1 MNYYMIRNKYL
12 TFLGVGLL
20 FMASACN
27 DGYEKEPVEQFTLDY
42 LFSKVDSAGIQSR
55 YFLNNIYLEHLYSGY
70 NRINGDFLDAAS
82 DDAISINNNE
92 PEAYKLL
99 VGRYSAVSR
108 LTDMEWG
115 EYYQGIRKANIL
127 INNIDV
133 VPFNLTYINALG
145 EKKTLNYTMKAEA
158 RFLRAHFYFELVK
171 RYGGVPLVGDNVYVL
186 GDDVQLPRNT
196 FAQCIDYIVRELDE
210 IKDDLRTLPMS
221 DATEFAHTPTKEACL
236 AMKARVLLYAA
247 SPLFNENPVEVG
259 NELIGYASYDSERWN
274 LAAQAAKD
282 LIDQYGPN
290 GKGTLNLA
298 QNYRN
303 IFVNFYGGNNPEL
316 IFFRPVGKNKNIET
330 ANGPLGFSG
339 NSLGNGNTNP
349 TQNLVES
356 FLMKDGK
363 KPGESTKYV
372 YNSVDAPFKDRDPR
386 LDFTVLHNGSKW
398 LNTTLDTQ
406 VGGTHNPSG
415 AQYSRTC
422 YYMAKFMKDYQT
434 SSNYDDDTHLWVM
447 YRYGE
452 VLLNYAEALNEV
464 ALAGGTIDK
473 NEVIN
478 SLAQLRKRAGIEPGD
493 DNNYG
498 LPAPE
503 NYDATE
509 MRDIIRNERRI
520 EMAFEEQRYWDIR
533 RWRIAET
540 IFQKPLRGLS
550 IQIVGR
556 KTNYNEVDVLSAG
569 FDTKRYFYPI
579 PYSEVIKNGN
589 MIQNPNW

>member
-1 MNYYMIRNKYL
+1 MIRNKYL

-27 DGYEKEPVEQFTLDY
+27 DGYEKEPVEHFTLDY
-42 LFSKVDSAGIQSR
+42 LFSRADSAGIQAR
-55 YFLNNIYLEHLYSGY
+55 YFLNNIYYEHLPSGY

-92 PEAYKLL
+92 PEIYKLFM
-99 VGRYSAVSR
+99 GRYSAVSR

-115 EYYQGIRKANIL
+115 GYYQGIRKANIL

-145 EKKTLNYTMKAEA
+145 ETKPLNYTMKAEA

-171 RYGGVPLVGDNVYVL
+171 RYGGVPLIGDNVYVL

-210 IKDDLRTLPMS
+210 IKDDLRSLPMA
-221 DATEFAHTPTKEACL
+221 DATEFAHAPTKEACL

-247 SPLFNENPVEVG
+247 SPLFNEKPLEAG
-259 NELIGYASYDSERWN
+259 NELIGYPSYDSGRWN
-274 LAAQAAKD
+274 LATQAAKD
-282 LIDQYGPN
+282 LIDQYGPK

-298 QNYRN
+298 QDYRN
-303 IFVNFYGGNNPEL
+303 IFVDFYGGNNPEL
-316 IFFRPVGKNKNIET
+316 IFFRPVGKNKSIET

-356 FLMKDGK
+356 FLMKDG
-363 KPGESTKYV
+363 TKYV
-372 YNSVDAPFKDRDPR
+372 STSVDDPFKNRDPR
-386 LDFTVLHNGSKW
+386 LDFTILHHGSRW

-434 SSNYDDDTHLWVM
+434 SSNYEDNIHLWVM

-464 ALAGGTIDK
+464 ALAGGTIDNK
-473 NEVIN
+473 EVLN
-478 SLAQLRKRAGIEPGD
+478 SLIQLRKRAGIEPG
-493 DNNYG
+493 NENYYG
-498 LPAPE
+498 LPAPQ
-503 NYDATE
+503 NYDAAE
-509 MRDIIRNERRI
+509 MREIIRNERRI

-533 RWRIAET
+533 RWRIAEDIFKEPLKGLNIQVVGNKT
-540 IFQKPLRGLS
+540 I
-550 IQIVGR
+550 
-556 KTNYNEVDVLSAG
+556 YNEVNVLSAE

>member
-1 MNYYMIRNKYL
+1 MIRNKYL

-27 DGYEKEPVEQFTLDY
+27 DGYEKEPVEHFTLDY
-42 LFSKVDSAGIQSR
+42 LFSRADSAGIQAR
-55 YFLNNIYLEHLYSGY
+55 YFLNNIYYEHLPSGY

-92 PEAYKLL
+92 PEIYKLFM
-99 VGRYSAVSR
+99 GRYSAVSR

-115 EYYQGIRKANIL
+115 GYYQGIRKANIL

-145 EKKTLNYTMKAEA
+145 ETKPLNYTMKAEA

-171 RYGGVPLVGDNVYVL
+171 RYGGVPLIGDNVYAL

-210 IKDDLRTLPMS
+210 IKDDLRSLPMA
-221 DATEFAHTPTKEACL
+221 DATEFAHAPTKEACL

-247 SPLFNENPVEVG
+247 SPLFNEKPLEAG
-259 NELIGYASYDSERWN
+259 NELIGYPSYDSGRWN

-282 LIDQYGPN
+282 LIDQYGPK

-298 QNYRN
+298 QDYRN
-303 IFVNFYGGNNPEL
+303 IFVDFYGGNNPEL
-316 IFFRPVGKNKNIET
+316 IFFRPVGKNKSIET

-356 FLMKDGK
+356 FLMKDG
-363 KPGESTKYV
+363 TKYV
-372 YNSVDAPFKDRDPR
+372 STSVDDPFKNRDPR
-386 LDFTVLHNGSKW
+386 LDFTILHHGSRW

-434 SSNYDDDTHLWVM
+434 SSNYEDNIHLWVM

-464 ALAGGTIDK
+464 ALAGGTIDNK
-473 NEVIN
+473 EVLN
-478 SLAQLRKRAGIEPGD
+478 SLIQLRKRAGIEPG
-493 DNNYG
+493 NENYYG
-498 LPAPE
+498 LPAPQ
-503 NYDATE
+503 NYDAAE
-509 MRDIIRNERRI
+509 MREIIRNERRI

-533 RWRIAET
+533 RWRIAEDIFKEPLKGLNIQVVGNKT
-540 IFQKPLRGLS
+540 I
-550 IQIVGR
+550 
-556 KTNYNEVDVLSAG
+556 YNEVNVLSAE

>member
-1 MNYYMIRNKYL
+1 MIRNKYL

-27 DGYEKEPVEQFTLDY
+27 DGYEKEPVEHFTLDY
-42 LFSKVDSAGIQSR
+42 LFSRADSAGIQAR
-55 YFLNNIYLEHLYSGY
+55 YFLNNIYYEHLPSGY

-92 PEAYKLL
+92 PEIYKLFM
-99 VGRYSAVSR
+99 GRYSAVSR

-115 EYYQGIRKANIL
+115 GYYQGIRKANIL

-145 EKKTLNYTMKAEA
+145 ETKPLNYTMKAEA

-171 RYGGVPLVGDNVYVL
+171 RYGGVPLIGDNVYVL

-210 IKDDLRTLPMS
+210 IKDDLRSLPMA
-221 DATEFAHTPTKEACL
+221 DATEFAHAPTKEACL

-247 SPLFNENPVEVG
+247 SPLFNEKPLEAG
-259 NELIGYASYDSERWN
+259 NELIGYPSYDSGRWN

-282 LIDQYGPN
+282 LIDQYGPK

-298 QNYRN
+298 QDYRN
-303 IFVNFYGGNNPEL
+303 IFVDFYGGNNPEL
-316 IFFRPVGKNKNIET
+316 IFFRPVGKNKSIET
-330 ANGPLGFSG
+330 ANEPLGFSG

-356 FLMKDGK
+356 FLMKDG
-363 KPGESTKYV
+363 TKYV
-372 YNSVDAPFKDRDPR
+372 STSVDDPFKNRDPR
-386 LDFTVLHNGSKW
+386 LDFTILHHGSRW

-434 SSNYDDDTHLWVM
+434 SSNYEDNIHLWVM

-464 ALAGGTIDK
+464 ALAGGTIDNK
-473 NEVIN
+473 EVLN
-478 SLAQLRKRAGIEPGD
+478 SLIQLRKRAGIEPG
-493 DNNYG
+493 NENYYG
-498 LPAPE
+498 LPAPQ
-503 NYDATE
+503 NYDAAE
-509 MRDIIRNERRI
+509 MREIIRNERRI

-533 RWRIAET
+533 RWRIAEDIFKEPLKGLNIQVVGNKT
-540 IFQKPLRGLS
+540 I
-550 IQIVGR
+550 
-556 KTNYNEVDVLSAG
+556 YNEVNVLSAE

>member
-1 MNYYMIRNKYL
+1 MIRNKYL

-27 DGYEKEPVEQFTLDY
+27 DGYEKEPVEHFTLDY
-42 LFSKVDSAGIQSR
+42 LFSRADSAGIQAR
-55 YFLNNIYLEHLYSGY
+55 YFLNNIYYEHLPSGY

-92 PEAYKLL
+92 PEIYKLFM
-99 VGRYSAVSR
+99 GRYSAVSR

-115 EYYQGIRKANIL
+115 GYYQGIRKANIL

-145 EKKTLNYTMKAEA
+145 ETKPLNYTMKAEA

-171 RYGGVPLVGDNVYVL
+171 RYGGVPLIGDNVYVL

-210 IKDDLRTLPMS
+210 IKDDLRSLPMA
-221 DATEFAHTPTKEACL
+221 DATEFAHAPTKEACL

-247 SPLFNENPVEVG
+247 SPLFNEKPLEAG
-259 NELIGYASYDSERWN
+259 NELIGYPSYDSGRWN

-282 LIDQYGPN
+282 LIDQYGPK

-298 QNYRN
+298 QDYRN
-303 IFVNFYGGNNPEL
+303 IFVDFYGGNNPEL
-316 IFFRPVGKNKNIET
+316 IFFRPVGKNKSIET

-339 NSLGNGNTNP
+339 NSLGNGNTNS

-356 FLMKDGK
+356 FLMKDG
-363 KPGESTKYV
+363 TKYV
-372 YNSVDAPFKDRDPR
+372 STSVDDPFKNRDPR
-386 LDFTVLHNGSKW
+386 LDFTILHHGSRW

-434 SSNYDDDTHLWVM
+434 SSNYEDNIHLWVM

-464 ALAGGTIDK
+464 ALAGGTIDNK
-473 NEVIN
+473 EVLN
-478 SLAQLRKRAGIEPGD
+478 SLIQLRKRAGIEPG
-493 DNNYG
+493 NENYYG
-498 LPAPE
+498 LPAPQ
-503 NYDATE
+503 NYDAAE
-509 MRDIIRNERRI
+509 MREIIRNERRI

-533 RWRIAET
+533 RWRIAEDIFKEPLKGLNIQVVGNKT
-540 IFQKPLRGLS
+540 I
-550 IQIVGR
+550 
-556 KTNYNEVDVLSAG
+556 YNEVNVLSAE

>member
-1 MNYYMIRNKYL
+1 MIRNKYL

-27 DGYEKEPVEQFTLDY
+27 DGYEKEPVEHFTLDY
-42 LFSKVDSAGIQSR
+42 LFSRADSAGIQAR
-55 YFLNNIYLEHLYSGY
+55 YFLNNIYYEHLPSGY

-92 PEAYKLL
+92 PEIYKLFM
-99 VGRYSAVSR
+99 GRYSAVSR

-115 EYYQGIRKANIL
+115 GYYQGIRKANIL

-145 EKKTLNYTMKAEA
+145 ETKPLNYTMKAEA

-171 RYGGVPLVGDNVYVL
+171 RYGGVPLIGDNVYVL

-210 IKDDLRTLPMS
+210 IKDDLRSLPMA
-221 DATEFAHTPTKEACL
+221 DATEFAHAPTKEACL

-247 SPLFNENPVEVG
+247 SPLFNEKPLEAG
-259 NELIGYASYDSERWN
+259 NELIGYHSYDSGRWN

-282 LIDQYGPN
+282 LIDQYGPK

-298 QNYRN
+298 QDYRN
-303 IFVNFYGGNNPEL
+303 IFVDFYGGNNPEL
-316 IFFRPVGKNKNIET
+316 IFFRPVGKNKSIET

-356 FLMKDGK
+356 FLMKDG
-363 KPGESTKYV
+363 TKYV
-372 YNSVDAPFKDRDPR
+372 STSVDDPFKNRDPR
-386 LDFTVLHNGSKW
+386 LDFTILHHGSRW

-434 SSNYDDDTHLWVM
+434 SSNYEDNIHLWVM

-464 ALAGGTIDK
+464 ALAGGTIDNK
-473 NEVIN
+473 EVLN
-478 SLAQLRKRAGIEPGD
+478 SLIQLRKRAGIEPG
-493 DNNYG
+493 NENYYG
-498 LPAPE
+498 LPAPQ
-503 NYDATE
+503 NYDAAE
-509 MRDIIRNERRI
+509 MREIIRNERRI

-533 RWRIAET
+533 RWRIAEDIFKEPLKGLNIQVVGNKT
-540 IFQKPLRGLS
+540 I
-550 IQIVGR
+550 
-556 KTNYNEVDVLSAG
+556 YNEVNVLSAE

>member
-1 MNYYMIRNKYL
+1 MIRNKYL

-27 DGYEKEPVEQFTLDY
+27 DGYEKEPVEHFTLDY
-42 LFSKVDSAGIQSR
+42 LFSRADSAGIQAR
-55 YFLNNIYLEHLYSGY
+55 YFLNNIYYEHLPSGY

-92 PEAYKLL
+92 PEIYKLFM
-99 VGRYSAVSR
+99 GRYSAVSR

-115 EYYQGIRKANIL
+115 GYYQGIRKANIL

-145 EKKTLNYTMKAEA
+145 ETKPLNYTMKAEA

-171 RYGGVPLVGDNVYVL
+171 RYGGVPLIGDNVYVL

-196 FAQCIDYIVRELDE
+196 FARCIDYIVRELDE
-210 IKDDLRTLPMS
+210 IKDDLRSLPMA
-221 DATEFAHTPTKEACL
+221 DATEFAHAPTKEACL

-247 SPLFNENPVEVG
+247 SPLFNEKPLEAG
-259 NELIGYASYDSERWN
+259 NELIGYPSYDSGRWN

-282 LIDQYGPN
+282 LIDQYGPK

-298 QNYRN
+298 QDYRN
-303 IFVNFYGGNNPEL
+303 IFVDFYGGNNPEL
-316 IFFRPVGKNKNIET
+316 IFFRPVGKNKSIET

-356 FLMKDGK
+356 FLMKDG
-363 KPGESTKYV
+363 TKYV
-372 YNSVDAPFKDRDPR
+372 STSVDDPFKNRDPR
-386 LDFTVLHNGSKW
+386 LDFTILHHGSRW

-434 SSNYDDDTHLWVM
+434 SSNYEDNIHLWVM

-464 ALAGGTIDK
+464 ALAGGTIDNK
-473 NEVIN
+473 EVLN
-478 SLAQLRKRAGIEPGD
+478 SLIQLRKRAGIEPG
-493 DNNYG
+493 NENYYG
-498 LPAPE
+498 LPAPQ
-503 NYDATE
+503 NYDAAE
-509 MRDIIRNERRI
+509 MREIIRNERRI

-533 RWRIAET
+533 RWRIAEDIFKEPLKGLNIQVVGNKT
-540 IFQKPLRGLS
+540 I
-550 IQIVGR
+550 
-556 KTNYNEVDVLSAG
+556 YNEVNVLSAE

>member
-1 MNYYMIRNKYL
+1 MIRNKYL

-27 DGYEKEPVEQFTLDY
+27 DGYEKEPVEHFTLDY
-42 LFSKVDSAGIQSR
+42 LFSRADSAGIQAR
-55 YFLNNIYLEHLYSGY
+55 YFLNNIYYEHLPSGY

-92 PEAYKLL
+92 PEIYKLFM
-99 VGRYSAVSR
+99 GRYSAVSR

-115 EYYQGIRKANIL
+115 GYYQGIRKANIL

-145 EKKTLNYTMKAEA
+145 ETKPLNYTMKAEA

-171 RYGGVPLVGDNVYVL
+171 RYGGVPLIGDNVYVL

-210 IKDDLRTLPMS
+210 IKDDLRSLPMA
-221 DATEFAHTPTKEACL
+221 DATEFAHAPTKEACL

-247 SPLFNENPVEVG
+247 SPLFHEKPLEAG
-259 NELIGYASYDSERWN
+259 NELIGYPSYDSGRWN

-282 LIDQYGPN
+282 LIDQYGPK

-298 QNYRN
+298 QDYRN
-303 IFVNFYGGNNPEL
+303 IFVDFYGGNNPEL
-316 IFFRPVGKNKNIET
+316 IFFRPVGKNKSIET

-356 FLMKDGK
+356 FLMKDG
-363 KPGESTKYV
+363 TKYV
-372 YNSVDAPFKDRDPR
+372 STSVDDPFKNRDPR
-386 LDFTVLHNGSKW
+386 LDFTILHHGSRW

-434 SSNYDDDTHLWVM
+434 SSNYEDNIHLWVM

-464 ALAGGTIDK
+464 ALAGGTIDNK
-473 NEVIN
+473 EVLN
-478 SLAQLRKRAGIEPGD
+478 SLIQLRKRAGIEPG
-493 DNNYG
+493 NENYYG
-498 LPAPE
+498 LPAPQ
-503 NYDATE
+503 NYDAAE
-509 MRDIIRNERRI
+509 MREIIRNERRI

-533 RWRIAET
+533 RWRIAEDIFKEPLKGLNIQVVGNKT
-540 IFQKPLRGLS
+540 I
-550 IQIVGR
+550 
-556 KTNYNEVDVLSAG
+556 YNEVNVLSAE

>member
-1 MNYYMIRNKYL
+1 MIRNKYL

-27 DGYEKEPVEQFTLDY
+27 DGYEKEPVEHFTLDY
-42 LFSKVDSAGIQSR
+42 LFSRADSAGIQAR
-55 YFLNNIYLEHLYSGY
+55 YFLNNIYYEHLPSGY

-92 PEAYKLL
+92 PEIYKLFM
-99 VGRYSAVSR
+99 GRYSAVSR

-115 EYYQGIRKANIL
+115 GYYQGIRKANIL

-145 EKKTLNYTMKAEA
+145 ETKPLNYTMKAEA

-171 RYGGVPLVGDNVYVL
+171 RYGGVPLIGDNVYVL

-210 IKDDLRTLPMS
+210 IKDDLRSLPMA
-221 DATEFAHTPTKEACL
+221 DATEFAHAPTKEACL

-247 SPLFNENPVEVG
+247 SPLFKEKPLEAG
-259 NELIGYASYDSERWN
+259 NELIGYPSYDSGRWN

-282 LIDQYGPN
+282 LIDQYGPK

-298 QNYRN
+298 QDYRN
-303 IFVNFYGGNNPEL
+303 IFVDFYGGNNPEL
-316 IFFRPVGKNKNIET
+316 IFFRPVGKNKSIET

-356 FLMKDGK
+356 FLMKDG
-363 KPGESTKYV
+363 TKYV
-372 YNSVDAPFKDRDPR
+372 STSVDDPFKNRDPR
-386 LDFTVLHNGSKW
+386 LDFTILHHGSRW

-434 SSNYDDDTHLWVM
+434 SSNYEDNIHLWVM

-464 ALAGGTIDK
+464 ALAGGTIDNK
-473 NEVIN
+473 EVLN
-478 SLAQLRKRAGIEPGD
+478 SLIQLRKRAGIEPG
-493 DNNYG
+493 NENYYG
-498 LPAPE
+498 LPAPQ
-503 NYDATE
+503 NYDAAE
-509 MRDIIRNERRI
+509 MREIIRNERRI

-533 RWRIAET
+533 RWRIAEDIFKEPLKGLNIQVVGNKT
-540 IFQKPLRGLS
+540 I
-550 IQIVGR
+550 
-556 KTNYNEVDVLSAG
+556 YNEVNVLSAE

>member
-1 MNYYMIRNKYL
+1 MIRNKYL

-27 DGYEKEPVEQFTLDY
+27 DGYEKEPVEHFTLDY
-42 LFSKVDSAGIQSR
+42 LFSRADSAGIQAR
-55 YFLNNIYLEHLYSGY
+55 YFLNNIYYEHLPSGY

-92 PEAYKLL
+92 PEIYKLFM
-99 VGRYSAVSR
+99 GRYSAVSR

-115 EYYQGIRKANIL
+115 GYYQGIRKANIL

-145 EKKTLNYTMKAEA
+145 ETKPLNYTMKAEA

-171 RYGGVPLVGDNVYVL
+171 RYGGVPLIGDNVYVL

-210 IKDDLRTLPMS
+210 IKDDLRSLPMA
-221 DATEFAHTPTKEACL
+221 DATEFAHAPTKEACL

-247 SPLFNENPVEVG
+247 SPLFNEKPLEAG
-259 NELIGYASYDSERWN
+259 NELIGYPSYDSGRWN

-282 LIDQYGPN
+282 LIDQYGPK

-298 QNYRN
+298 QDYRN
-303 IFVNFYGGNNPEL
+303 IFVDFYGGNNPEL
-316 IFFRPVGKNKNIET
+316 IFFRPVGKNKSIET

-356 FLMKDGK
+356 FLMKDG
-363 KPGESTKYV
+363 TKYV
-372 YNSVDAPFKDRDPR
+372 STSVDDPFKNRDPR
-386 LDFTVLHNGSKW
+386 LDFTILHHGSRW

-434 SSNYDDDTHLWVM
+434 SSNYEDNIHLWVM

-464 ALAGGTIDK
+464 ALAGGTIDNK
-473 NEVIN
+473 EVLN
-478 SLAQLRKRAGIEPGD
+478 SLIQLRKRAGIEPG
-493 DNNYG
+493 NENYYG
-498 LPAPE
+498 LPAPQ
-503 NYDATE
+503 NYDAAE
-509 MRDIIRNERRI
+509 MREIIRNERRI

-533 RWRIAET
+533 RWRISEDIFKEPLKGLNIQVVGNKT
-540 IFQKPLRGLS
+540 I
-550 IQIVGR
+550 
-556 KTNYNEVDVLSAG
+556 YNEVNVLSAE

>member
-1 MNYYMIRNKYL
+1 MIRNKYL

-27 DGYEKEPVEQFTLDY
+27 DGYEKEPVEHFTLDY
-42 LFSKVDSAGIQSR
+42 LFSRADSAGIQAR
-55 YFLNNIYLEHLYSGY
+55 YFLNNIYYEHLPSGY

-92 PEAYKLL
+92 PEIYKLFM
-99 VGRYSAVSR
+99 GRYSAVSR

-115 EYYQGIRKANIL
+115 GYYQGIRKANIL

-145 EKKTLNYTMKAEA
+145 ETKPLNYTMKAEA

-171 RYGGVPLVGDNVYVL
+171 RYGGVPLIGDNVYVL

-210 IKDDLRTLPMS
+210 IKDDLRSLPMA
-221 DATEFAHTPTKEACL
+221 DATEFAHAPTKEACL

-247 SPLFNENPVEVG
+247 SPLFNEKPLEAG
-259 NELIGYASYDSERWN
+259 NELIGYPSYDSGRWN

-282 LIDQYGPN
+282 LIDQYGPK

-298 QNYRN
+298 QDYCN
-303 IFVNFYGGNNPEL
+303 IFVDFYGGNNPEL
-316 IFFRPVGKNKNIET
+316 IFFRPVGKNKSIET

-356 FLMKDGK
+356 FLMKDG
-363 KPGESTKYV
+363 TKYV
-372 YNSVDAPFKDRDPR
+372 STSVDDPFKNRDPR
-386 LDFTVLHNGSKW
+386 LDFTILHHGSRW

-434 SSNYDDDTHLWVM
+434 SSNYEDNIHLWVM

-464 ALAGGTIDK
+464 ALAGGTIDNK
-473 NEVIN
+473 EVLN
-478 SLAQLRKRAGIEPGD
+478 SLIQLRKRAGIEPG
-493 DNNYG
+493 NENYYG
-498 LPAPE
+498 LPAPQ
-503 NYDATE
+503 NYDAAE
-509 MRDIIRNERRI
+509 MREIIRNERRI

-533 RWRIAET
+533 RWRIAEDIFKEPLKGLNIQVVGNKT
-540 IFQKPLRGLS
+540 I
-550 IQIVGR
+550 
-556 KTNYNEVDVLSAG
+556 YNEVNVLSAE

>member
-1 MNYYMIRNKYL
+1 MIRNKYL

-27 DGYEKEPVEQFTLDY
+27 DGYEKEPVEHFTLDY
-42 LFSKVDSAGIQSR
+42 LFSRADSAGIQAR
-55 YFLNNIYLEHLYSGY
+55 YFLNNIYYEHLPSGY

-92 PEAYKLL
+92 PEIYKLFM
-99 VGRYSAVSR
+99 GRYSAVSR

-115 EYYQGIRKANIL
+115 GYYQGIRKANIL

-145 EKKTLNYTMKAEA
+145 ETKPLNYTMKAEA

-171 RYGGVPLVGDNVYVL
+171 RYGGVPLIGDNVYVL

-210 IKDDLRTLPMS
+210 IKDDLRSLPMA
-221 DATEFAHTPTKEACL
+221 DATEFAHAPTKEACL

-247 SPLFNENPVEVG
+247 SPLFNEKPLEAG
-259 NELIGYASYDSERWN
+259 NELIGYPSYDSGRWN

-282 LIDQYGPN
+282 LIDQYGPK

-298 QNYRN
+298 QDYRN
-303 IFVNFYGGNNPEL
+303 IFVDFYGGNNPEL
-316 IFFRPVGKNKNIET
+316 IFFRPVGKNKSIET

-356 FLMKDGK
+356 FLMKDG
-363 KPGESTKYV
+363 TKYV
-372 YNSVDAPFKDRDPR
+372 STSVDDPFKNRDPR
-386 LDFTVLHNGSKW
+386 LDFTILHHGSRW

-434 SSNYDDDTHLWVM
+434 SSNYEDNIHLWVM

-464 ALAGGTIDK
+464 ALAGGTIDNK
-473 NEVIN
+473 EVLN
-478 SLAQLRKRAGIEPGD
+478 SLIQLRKRAGIEPG
-493 DNNYG
+493 NENYYG
-498 LPAPE
+498 LPAPQ
-503 NYDATE
+503 NYDAAE
-509 MRDIIRNERRI
+509 MREIIRNERRI

-533 RWRIAET
+533 RWRIA
-540 IFQKPLRGLS
+540 
-550 IQIVGR
+550 
-556 KTNYNEVDVLSAG
+556 
-569 FDTKRYFYPI
+569 
-579 PYSEVIKNGN
+579 
-589 MIQNPNW
+589 

>member
-1 MNYYMIRNKYL
+1 MIRNKYL

-27 DGYEKEPVEQFTLDY
+27 DGYEKEPVEHFTLDY
-42 LFSKVDSAGIQSR
+42 LFSRADSAGIQAR
-55 YFLNNIYLEHLYSGY
+55 YFLNNIYYEHLPSGY

-92 PEAYKLL
+92 PEIYKLFM
-99 VGRYSAVSR
+99 GRYSAVSR

-115 EYYQGIRKANIL
+115 GYYQGIRKANIL

-145 EKKTLNYTMKAEA
+145 ETKPLNYTMKAEA

-171 RYGGVPLVGDNVYVL
+171 RYGGVPLIGDNVYVL

-210 IKDDLRTLPMS
+210 IKDDLRSLPMA
-221 DATEFAHTPTKEACL
+221 DATEFAHAPTKEACL

-247 SPLFNENPVEVG
+247 SPLFNEKPLEAG
-259 NELIGYASYDSERWN
+259 NELIGYPSYDSGRWN

-282 LIDQYGPN
+282 LIDQYGPK

-298 QNYRN
+298 QDYRN
-303 IFVNFYGGNNPEL
+303 IFVDFYGGNNPEL
-316 IFFRPVGKNKNIET
+316 IFFRPVGKNKSIET

-356 FLMKDGK
+356 FLMKDG
-363 KPGESTKYV
+363 TKYV
-372 YNSVDAPFKDRDPR
+372 STSVDDPFKNRDPR
-386 LDFTVLHNGSKW
+386 LDFTILHHGSRW

-434 SSNYDDDTHLWVM
+434 SSNYEDNIHLWVM

-464 ALAGGTIDK
+464 ALAGGTVDNK
-473 NEVIN
+473 EVLN
-478 SLAQLRKRAGIEPGD
+478 SLIQLRKRAGIEPG
-493 DNNYG
+493 NENYYG
-498 LPAPE
+498 LPAPQ
-503 NYDATE
+503 NYDAAE
-509 MRDIIRNERRI
+509 MREIIRNERRI

-533 RWRIAET
+533 RWRIAEDIFKEPLKGLNIQVVGNKT
-540 IFQKPLRGLS
+540 I
-550 IQIVGR
+550 
-556 KTNYNEVDVLSAG
+556 YNEVNVLSAE

>member
-1 MNYYMIRNKYL
+1 MIRNKYL

-27 DGYEKEPVEQFTLDY
+27 DGYEKEPVEHFTLDY
-42 LFSKVDSAGIQSR
+42 LFSRADSAGIQAR
-55 YFLNNIYLEHLYSGY
+55 YFLNNIYYEHLPSGY

-92 PEAYKLL
+92 PEIYKLFM
-99 VGRYSAVSR
+99 GRYSAVSR

-115 EYYQGIRKANIL
+115 GYYQGIRKANIL

-145 EKKTLNYTMKAEA
+145 ETKPLNYTMKAEA

-171 RYGGVPLVGDNVYVL
+171 RYGGVPLIGDNVYVL

-210 IKDDLRTLPMS
+210 IKDDLRSLPMA
-221 DATEFAHTPTKEACL
+221 DATEFAHAPTKEACL
-236 AMKARVLLYAA
+236 AMKARVFLYAA
-247 SPLFNENPVEVG
+247 SPLFNEKPLEAG
-259 NELIGYASYDSERWN
+259 NELIGYPSYDSGRWN

-282 LIDQYGPN
+282 LIDQYGPK

-298 QNYRN
+298 QDYRN
-303 IFVNFYGGNNPEL
+303 IFVDFYGGNNPEL
-316 IFFRPVGKNKNIET
+316 IFFRPVGKNKSIET

-356 FLMKDGK
+356 FLMKDG
-363 KPGESTKYV
+363 TKYV
-372 YNSVDAPFKDRDPR
+372 STSVDDPFKNRDPR
-386 LDFTVLHNGSKW
+386 LDFTILHHGSRW

-434 SSNYDDDTHLWVM
+434 SSNYEDNIHLWVM

-464 ALAGGTIDK
+464 ALAGGTIDNK
-473 NEVIN
+473 EVLN
-478 SLAQLRKRAGIEPGD
+478 SLIQLRKRAGIEPG
-493 DNNYG
+493 NENYYG
-498 LPAPE
+498 LPAPQ
-503 NYDATE
+503 NYDAAE
-509 MRDIIRNERRI
+509 MREIIRNERRI

-533 RWRIAET
+533 RWRIAEDIFKEPLKGLNIQVVGNKT
-540 IFQKPLRGLS
+540 I
-550 IQIVGR
+550 
-556 KTNYNEVDVLSAG
+556 YNEVNVLSAE

>member
-1 MNYYMIRNKYL
+1 MIRNKYL

-27 DGYEKEPVEQFTLDY
+27 DGYEKEPVEHFTLDY
-42 LFSKVDSAGIQSR
+42 LFSRADSAGIQAR
-55 YFLNNIYLEHLYSGY
+55 YFLNNIYYEHLPSGY
-70 NRINGDFLDAAS
+70 NRINGDFWDAAS

-92 PEAYKLL
+92 PEIYKLFM
-99 VGRYSAVSR
+99 GRYSAVSR

-115 EYYQGIRKANIL
+115 GYYQGIRKANIL

-145 EKKTLNYTMKAEA
+145 ETKPLNYTMKAEA

-171 RYGGVPLVGDNVYVL
+171 RYGGVPLIGDNVYVL

-210 IKDDLRTLPMS
+210 IKDDLRSLPMA
-221 DATEFAHTPTKEACL
+221 DATEFAHAPTKEACL

-247 SPLFNENPVEVG
+247 SPLFNEKPLEAG
-259 NELIGYASYDSERWN
+259 NELIGYPSYDSGRWN

-282 LIDQYGPN
+282 LIDQYGPK

-298 QNYRN
+298 QDYRN
-303 IFVNFYGGNNPEL
+303 IFVDFYGGNNPEL
-316 IFFRPVGKNKNIET
+316 IFFRPVGKNKSIET

-356 FLMKDGK
+356 FLMKDG
-363 KPGESTKYV
+363 TKYV
-372 YNSVDAPFKDRDPR
+372 STSVDDPFKNRDPR
-386 LDFTVLHNGSKW
+386 LDFTILHHGSRW

-434 SSNYDDDTHLWVM
+434 SSNYEDNIHLWVM

-464 ALAGGTIDK
+464 ALAGGTIDNK
-473 NEVIN
+473 EVLN
-478 SLAQLRKRAGIEPGD
+478 SLIQLRKRAGIEPG
-493 DNNYG
+493 NENYYG
-498 LPAPE
+498 LPAPQ
-503 NYDATE
+503 NYDAAE
-509 MRDIIRNERRI
+509 MREIIRNERRI

-533 RWRIAET
+533 RWRIAEDIFKEPLKGLNIQVVGNKT
-540 IFQKPLRGLS
+540 I
-550 IQIVGR
+550 
-556 KTNYNEVDVLSAG
+556 YNEVNVLSAE

>member
-27 DGYEKEPVEQFTLDY
+27 DGYEKEPVEHFTLDY
-42 LFSKVDSAGIQSR
+42 LFSKADSAGIQAR
-55 YFLNNIYLEHLYSGY
+55 YFLNNIYYEHLPSGY

-92 PEAYKLL
+92 PEIYKLFM
-99 VGRYSAVSR
+99 GRYSAVSR

-115 EYYQGIRKANIL
+115 GYYQGIRKANIL

-133 VPFNLTYINALG
+133 VPFNLTYINVLG
-145 EKKTLNYTMKAEA
+145 ETKPLNYTMKAEA

-171 RYGGVPLVGDNVYVL
+171 RYGGVPLIGDNVYVL

-210 IKDDLRTLPMS
+210 IKDDLRSLPMA
-221 DATEFAHTPTKEACL
+221 DATEFAHAPTKEACL

-247 SPLFNENPVEVG
+247 SPLFNEKPLEAG
-259 NELIGYASYDSERWN
+259 NELIGYPSYDSGRWN

-282 LIDQYGPN
+282 LIDQYGPK

-298 QNYRN
+298 QDYRN
-303 IFVNFYGGNNPEL
+303 IFVDFYGGNNPEL
-316 IFFRPVGKNKNIET
+316 IFFRPVGKNKSIET

-356 FLMKDGK
+356 FLMKDG
-363 KPGESTKYV
+363 TKYV
-372 YNSVDAPFKDRDPR
+372 STSVDDPFKNRDPR
-386 LDFTVLHNGSKW
+386 LDFTILHHGSHW

-434 SSNYDDDTHLWVM
+434 SSNYEDNIHLWVM

-464 ALAGGTIDK
+464 ALAGGTIDNK
-473 NEVIN
+473 EVLN
-478 SLAQLRKRAGIEPGD
+478 SLIQLRKRAGIEPG
-493 DNNYG
+493 NENYYG
-498 LPAPE
+498 LPAPQ
-503 NYDATE
+503 NYDAAE
-509 MRDIIRNERRI
+509 MREIIRNERRI

-533 RWRIAET
+533 RWRIAEDIFKEPLKGLNIQVVGNKT
-540 IFQKPLRGLS
+540 I
-550 IQIVGR
+550 
-556 KTNYNEVDVLSAG
+556 YNEVNVLSAE

>member
-1 MNYYMIRNKYL
+1 MISMIRNKYL

-27 DGYEKEPVEQFTLDY
+27 DGYEKEPVEHFTLDY
-42 LFSKVDSAGIQSR
+42 LFSRADSAGIQAR
-55 YFLNNIYLEHLYSGY
+55 YFLNNIYYEHLPSGY

-92 PEAYKLL
+92 PEIYKLFM
-99 VGRYSAVSR
+99 GRYSAVSR

-115 EYYQGIRKANIL
+115 GYYQGIRKANIL

-145 EKKTLNYTMKAEA
+145 ETKPLNYTMKAEA

-171 RYGGVPLVGDNVYVL
+171 RYGGVPLIGDNVYVL

-196 FAQCIDYIVRELDE
+196 FAQCIDYIERELDE
-210 IKDDLRTLPMS
+210 IKDDLRSLPMA
-221 DATEFAHTPTKEACL
+221 DATEFAHAPTKEACL

-247 SPLFNENPVEVG
+247 SPLFNEKPLEAG
-259 NELIGYASYDSERWN
+259 NELIGYPSYDSGRWN

-282 LIDQYGPN
+282 LIDQYGPK

-298 QNYRN
+298 QDYRN
-303 IFVNFYGGNNPEL
+303 IFVDFYGGNNPEL
-316 IFFRPVGKNKNIET
+316 IFFRPVGKNKSIET

-356 FLMKDGK
+356 FLMKDG
-363 KPGESTKYV
+363 TKYV
-372 YNSVDAPFKDRDPR
+372 STSVDDPFKNRDPR
-386 LDFTVLHNGSKW
+386 LDFTILHHGSRW

-434 SSNYDDDTHLWVM
+434 SSNYEDNIHLWVM

-464 ALAGGTIDK
+464 ALAGGTIDNK
-473 NEVIN
+473 EVLN
-478 SLAQLRKRAGIEPGD
+478 SLIQLRKRAGIEPG
-493 DNNYG
+493 NENYFG
-498 LPAPE
+498 LPAPQ
-503 NYDATE
+503 NYDAAE
-509 MRDIIRNERRI
+509 MREIIRNERRI

-533 RWRIAET
+533 RWRIAEDIFKEPLKGLNIQVVGNKT
-540 IFQKPLRGLS
+540 I
-550 IQIVGR
+550 
-556 KTNYNEVDVLSAG
+556 YNEVNVLSAE

>member
-1 MNYYMIRNKYL
+1 MIRNKYL

-27 DGYEKEPVEQFTLDY
+27 DGYEKEPVEHFTLDY
-42 LFSKVDSAGIQSR
+42 LFSRADSAGIQAR
-55 YFLNNIYLEHLYSGY
+55 YFLNNIYYEHLPSGY

-92 PEAYKLL
+92 PEIYKLFM
-99 VGRYSAVSR
+99 GRYSAVSR

-115 EYYQGIRKANIL
+115 GYYQGIRKANIL

-145 EKKTLNYTMKAEA
+145 ETKPLNYTMKAEA

-171 RYGGVPLVGDNVYVL
+171 RYGGVPLIGDNVYVL

-210 IKDDLRTLPMS
+210 IKDDLRSLPMA
-221 DATEFAHTPTKEACL
+221 DATEFAHAPTKEACL

-247 SPLFNENPVEVG
+247 SPLFNEKPLEAG
-259 NELIGYASYDSERWN
+259 NELIGYPSYDSGRWN

-282 LIDQYGPN
+282 LIDQYGPK

-298 QNYRN
+298 QDYRN
-303 IFVNFYGGNNPEL
+303 IFVDFYGGNNPEL
-316 IFFRPVGKNKNIET
+316 IFFRPVGKNKSIET

-356 FLMKDGK
+356 FLMKDG
-363 KPGESTKYV
+363 TKYV
-372 YNSVDAPFKDRDPR
+372 STSVDDPFKNRDPR
-386 LDFTVLHNGSKW
+386 LDFTILHHGSRW

-434 SSNYDDDTHLWVM
+434 SSNYEDNIHLWVM

-464 ALAGGTIDK
+464 ALAGGTIDNK
-473 NEVIN
+473 EVLN
-478 SLAQLRKRAGIEPGD
+478 SLIQLRKRAGIEPG
-493 DNNYG
+493 NENYYG
-498 LPAPE
+498 LPAPQ
-503 NYDATE
+503 NYDAAE
-509 MRDIIRNERRI
+509 MREIIRNERRI

-533 RWRIAET
+533 RWRIAEDIFKEPLKGLNIQVVGNKT
-540 IFQKPLRGLS
+540 I
-550 IQIVGR
+550 
-556 KTNYNEVDVLSAG
+556 YNEVNVLSAE

-589 MIQNPNW
+589 MIQNPNL

>member
-1 MNYYMIRNKYL
+1 MIRNKYL

-27 DGYEKEPVEQFTLDY
+27 DGYEKEPVEHFTLDY
-42 LFSKVDSAGIQSR
+42 LFSRADSAGIQAR
-55 YFLNNIYLEHLYSGY
+55 YFLNNIYYEHLPRGY

-92 PEAYKLL
+92 PEIYKLFM
-99 VGRYSAVSR
+99 GRYSAVSR

-115 EYYQGIRKANIL
+115 GYYQGIRKANIL

-145 EKKTLNYTMKAEA
+145 ETKPLNYTMKAEA

-171 RYGGVPLVGDNVYVL
+171 RYGGVPLIGDNVYVL

-210 IKDDLRTLPMS
+210 IKDDLRSLPMA
-221 DATEFAHTPTKEACL
+221 DATEFAHAPTKEACL

-247 SPLFNENPVEVG
+247 SPLFNEKPLEAG
-259 NELIGYASYDSERWN
+259 NELIGYPSYDSGRWN

-282 LIDQYGPN
+282 LIDQYGPK

-298 QNYRN
+298 QDYRN
-303 IFVNFYGGNNPEL
+303 IFVDFYGGNNPEL
-316 IFFRPVGKNKNIET
+316 IFFRPVGKNKSIET

-356 FLMKDGK
+356 FLMKDG
-363 KPGESTKYV
+363 TKYV
-372 YNSVDAPFKDRDPR
+372 STSVDDPFKNRDPR
-386 LDFTVLHNGSKW
+386 LDFTILHHGSRW

-434 SSNYDDDTHLWVM
+434 SSNYEDNIHLWVM

-464 ALAGGTIDK
+464 ALAGGTIDNK
-473 NEVIN
+473 EVLN
-478 SLAQLRKRAGIEPGD
+478 SLIQLRKRAGIEPG
-493 DNNYG
+493 NENYYG
-498 LPAPE
+498 LPAPQ
-503 NYDATE
+503 NYDAAE
-509 MRDIIRNERRI
+509 MREIIRNERRI

-533 RWRIAET
+533 RWRIAEDIFKEPLKGLNIQVVGNKT
-540 IFQKPLRGLS
+540 I
-550 IQIVGR
+550 
-556 KTNYNEVDVLSAG
+556 YNEVNVLSAE

>member
-1 MNYYMIRNKYL
+1 MIRNKYL

-27 DGYEKEPVEQFTLDY
+27 DGYEKEPVEHFTLDY
-42 LFSKVDSAGIQSR
+42 LFSRADSAGIQAR
-55 YFLNNIYLEHLYSGY
+55 YFLNNIYYEHLPSGY

-92 PEAYKLL
+92 PEIYKLFM
-99 VGRYSAVSR
+99 GRYSAVSR

-115 EYYQGIRKANIL
+115 GYYQGIRKANIL

-145 EKKTLNYTMKAEA
+145 ETKPLNYTMKAEA

-171 RYGGVPLVGDNVYVL
+171 RYGGVPLIGDNVYVL

-210 IKDDLRTLPMS
+210 IKDDLRSLPMA
-221 DATEFAHTPTKEACL
+221 DATEFAHAPTKEACL

-247 SPLFNENPVEVG
+247 SPLFNEKPLEAG
-259 NELIGYASYDSERWN
+259 NELIGYPSYDSGRWN

-282 LIDQYGPN
+282 LIDQYGPK

-298 QNYRN
+298 QDYRN
-303 IFVNFYGGNNPEL
+303 IFVDFYGGNNPEL
-316 IFFRPVGKNKNIET
+316 IFFRPVGKNKSIET

-356 FLMKDGK
+356 FLMKDG
-363 KPGESTKYV
+363 TKYV
-372 YNSVDAPFKDRDPR
+372 STSVDDPFKNSDPR
-386 LDFTVLHNGSKW
+386 LDFTILHHGSRW

-434 SSNYDDDTHLWVM
+434 SSNYEDNIHLWVM

-464 ALAGGTIDK
+464 ALAGGTIDNK
-473 NEVIN
+473 EVLN
-478 SLAQLRKRAGIEPGD
+478 SLIQLRKRAGIEPG
-493 DNNYG
+493 NENYYG
-498 LPAPE
+498 LPAPQ
-503 NYDATE
+503 NYDAAE
-509 MRDIIRNERRI
+509 MREIIRNERRI

-533 RWRIAET
+533 RWRIAEDIFKEPLKGLNIQVVGNKT
-540 IFQKPLRGLS
+540 I
-550 IQIVGR
+550 
-556 KTNYNEVDVLSAG
+556 YNEVNVLSAE

>member
-1 MNYYMIRNKYL
+1 MIRNKYL

-27 DGYEKEPVEQFTLDY
+27 DGYEKEPGEHFTLDY
-42 LFSKVDSAGIQSR
+42 LFSRADSAGIQAR
-55 YFLNNIYLEHLYSGY
+55 YFLNNIYYEHLPSGY

-92 PEAYKLL
+92 PEIYKLFM
-99 VGRYSAVSR
+99 GRYSAVSR

-115 EYYQGIRKANIL
+115 GYYQGIRKANIL

-145 EKKTLNYTMKAEA
+145 ETKPLNYTMKAEA

-171 RYGGVPLVGDNVYVL
+171 RYGGVPLIGDNVYVL

-210 IKDDLRTLPMS
+210 IKDDLRSLPMA
-221 DATEFAHTPTKEACL
+221 DATEFAHAPTKEACL

-247 SPLFNENPVEVG
+247 SPLFNEKPLEAG
-259 NELIGYASYDSERWN
+259 NELIGYPSYDSGRWN

-282 LIDQYGPN
+282 LIDQYGPK

-298 QNYRN
+298 QDYRN
-303 IFVNFYGGNNPEL
+303 IFVDFYGGNNPEL
-316 IFFRPVGKNKNIET
+316 IFFRPVGKNKSIET

-356 FLMKDGK
+356 FLMKDG
-363 KPGESTKYV
+363 TKYV
-372 YNSVDAPFKDRDPR
+372 STSVDDPFKNRDPR
-386 LDFTVLHNGSKW
+386 LDFTILHHGSRW

-434 SSNYDDDTHLWVM
+434 SSNYEDNIHLWVM

-464 ALAGGTIDK
+464 ALAGGTIDNK
-473 NEVIN
+473 EVLN
-478 SLAQLRKRAGIEPGD
+478 SLIQLRKRAGIEPG
-493 DNNYG
+493 NENYYG
-498 LPAPE
+498 LPAPQ
-503 NYDATE
+503 NYDAAE
-509 MRDIIRNERRI
+509 MREIIRNERRI

-533 RWRIAET
+533 RWRIAEDIFKEPLKGLNIQVVGNKT
-540 IFQKPLRGLS
+540 I
-550 IQIVGR
+550 
-556 KTNYNEVDVLSAG
+556 YNEVNVLSAE

>member
-1 MNYYMIRNKYL
+1 MIRNKYL

-27 DGYEKEPVEQFTLDY
+27 DGYEKEPVEHFTLDY
-42 LFSKVDSAGIQSR
+42 LFSKADSAGIQAR
-55 YFLNNIYLEHLYSGY
+55 YFLNNIYYEHLPSGY

-92 PEAYKLL
+92 PEIYKLFM
-99 VGRYSAVSR
+99 GRYSAVSR

-115 EYYQGIRKANIL
+115 GYYQGIRKANIL

-145 EKKTLNYTMKAEA
+145 ETKPLNYTMKAEA

-171 RYGGVPLVGDNVYVL
+171 RYGGVPLIGDNVYVL

-210 IKDDLRTLPMS
+210 IKDDLRSLPMA
-221 DATEFAHTPTKEACL
+221 DATEFAHAPTKEACL

-247 SPLFNENPVEVG
+247 SPLFNEKPLEAG
-259 NELIGYASYDSERWN
+259 NELIGYPSYDSGRWN

-282 LIDQYGPN
+282 LIDQYGPK

-298 QNYRN
+298 QDYRN
-303 IFVNFYGGNNPEL
+303 IFVDFYGGNNPEL
-316 IFFRPVGKNKNIET
+316 IFFRPVGKNKSIET

-356 FLMKDGK
+356 FLMKDG
-363 KPGESTKYV
+363 TKYV
-372 YNSVDAPFKDRDPR
+372 STSVDDPFKNRDPR
-386 LDFTVLHNGSKW
+386 LDFTILHHGSRW

-434 SSNYDDDTHLWVM
+434 SSNYEDNIHLWVM

-464 ALAGGTIDK
+464 ALAGGTIDNK
-473 NEVIN
+473 EVLN
-478 SLAQLRKRAGIEPGD
+478 SLIQLRKRAGIEPG
-493 DNNYG
+493 NENYYG
-498 LPAPE
+498 LPAPQ
-503 NYDATE
+503 NYDAAE
-509 MRDIIRNERRI
+509 MREIIRNERRI

-533 RWRIAET
+533 RWRIAEDIFKEPLKGLNIQVVGNKT
-540 IFQKPLRGLS
+540 I
-550 IQIVGR
+550 
-556 KTNYNEVDVLSAG
+556 YNEVNVLSAE

>member
-1 MNYYMIRNKYL
+1 MIRNKYL

-27 DGYEKEPVEQFTLDY
+27 DGYEKEPVEHFTLDY
-42 LFSKVDSAGIQSR
+42 LFSRADSAGIQAR
-55 YFLNNIYLEHLYSGY
+55 YFLNNIYYEHLPSGY

-92 PEAYKLL
+92 PEIYKLFM
-99 VGRYSAVSR
+99 GRYSAVSR

-115 EYYQGIRKANIL
+115 GYYQGIRKANIL

-145 EKKTLNYTMKAEA
+145 ETKPLNYTMKAEA

-171 RYGGVPLVGDNVYVL
+171 RYGGVPLIGDNVYVL

-210 IKDDLRTLPMS
+210 IKDDLRSLPMA
-221 DATEFAHTPTKEACL
+221 DATEFAHAPTKEACL

-247 SPLFNENPVEVG
+247 SPLFNEKPLEAG
-259 NELIGYASYDSERWN
+259 NELIGYPSYDSGRWN

-282 LIDQYGPN
+282 LIDQYGPK

-298 QNYRN
+298 QDYRN
-303 IFVNFYGGNNPEL
+303 IFVDFYGGNNPEL
-316 IFFRPVGKNKNIET
+316 IFFRPVGKNKSIET

-356 FLMKDGK
+356 FLMKDG
-363 KPGESTKYV
+363 TKYV
-372 YNSVDAPFKDRDPR
+372 STSVDDPFKNRDPR
-386 LDFTVLHNGSKW
+386 LDFTILHHGSRW

-434 SSNYDDDTHLWVM
+434 SSNYEDNIHLWVM

-452 VLLNYAEALNEV
+452 VLLNYSEALNEV
-464 ALAGGTIDK
+464 ALAGGTIDNK
-473 NEVIN
+473 EVLN
-478 SLAQLRKRAGIEPGD
+478 SLIQLRKRAGIEPG
-493 DNNYG
+493 NENYYG
-498 LPAPE
+498 LPAPQ
-503 NYDATE
+503 NYDAAE
-509 MRDIIRNERRI
+509 MREIIRNERRI

-533 RWRIAET
+533 RWRIAEDIFKEPLKGLNIQVVGNKT
-540 IFQKPLRGLS
+540 I
-550 IQIVGR
+550 
-556 KTNYNEVDVLSAG
+556 YNEVNVLSAE

>member
-1 MNYYMIRNKYL
+1 MIRNKYL

-27 DGYEKEPVEQFTLDY
+27 DGYEKEPVEHFTLDY
-42 LFSKVDSAGIQSR
+42 LFSRADSAGIQAR
-55 YFLNNIYLEHLYSGY
+55 YFLNNIYYEHLPSGY
-70 NRINGDFLDAAS
+70 NRINGDFSDAAS

-92 PEAYKLL
+92 PEIYKLFM
-99 VGRYSAVSR
+99 GRYSAVSR

-115 EYYQGIRKANIL
+115 GYYQGIRKANIL

-145 EKKTLNYTMKAEA
+145 ETKPLNYTMKAEA

-171 RYGGVPLVGDNVYVL
+171 RYGGVPLIGDNVYVL

-210 IKDDLRTLPMS
+210 IKDDLRSLPMA
-221 DATEFAHTPTKEACL
+221 DATEFAHAPTKEACL

-247 SPLFNENPVEVG
+247 SPLFNEKPLEAG
-259 NELIGYASYDSERWN
+259 NELIGYPSYDSGRWN

-282 LIDQYGPN
+282 LIDQYGPK

-298 QNYRN
+298 QDYRN
-303 IFVNFYGGNNPEL
+303 IFVDFYGGNNPEL
-316 IFFRPVGKNKNIET
+316 IFFRPVGKNKSIET

-356 FLMKDGK
+356 FLMKDG
-363 KPGESTKYV
+363 TKYV
-372 YNSVDAPFKDRDPR
+372 STSVDDPFKNRDPR
-386 LDFTVLHNGSKW
+386 LDFTILHHGSRW

-434 SSNYDDDTHLWVM
+434 SSNYEDNIHLWVM

-464 ALAGGTIDK
+464 ALAGGTIDNK
-473 NEVIN
+473 EVLN
-478 SLAQLRKRAGIEPGD
+478 SLIQLRKRAGIEPG
-493 DNNYG
+493 NENYYG
-498 LPAPE
+498 LPAPQ
-503 NYDATE
+503 NYDAAE
-509 MRDIIRNERRI
+509 MREIIRNERRI

-533 RWRIAET
+533 RWRIAEDIFKEPLKGLNIQVVGNKT
-540 IFQKPLRGLS
+540 I
-550 IQIVGR
+550 
-556 KTNYNEVDVLSAG
+556 YNEVNVLSAE

>member
-1 MNYYMIRNKYL
+1 MIRNKYL

-27 DGYEKEPVEQFTLDY
+27 DGYEKEPVEHFTLDY
-42 LFSKVDSAGIQSR
+42 LFSRADSAGIQAR
-55 YFLNNIYLEHLYSGY
+55 YFLNNIYYEHLPSGY

-92 PEAYKLL
+92 PEIYKLFM
-99 VGRYSAVSR
+99 GRYSAVSR

-115 EYYQGIRKANIL
+115 GYYQGIRKANIL

-145 EKKTLNYTMKAEA
+145 ETKPLNYTMKAEA

-171 RYGGVPLVGDNVYVL
+171 RYGGVPLIGDNVYVL

-210 IKDDLRTLPMS
+210 IKDDLRSLPMA
-221 DATEFAHTPTKEACL
+221 DATEFAHAPTKEACL

-247 SPLFNENPVEVG
+247 SPLFNEKPLEAG
-259 NELIGYASYDSERWN
+259 NELIGYPSYDSGRWN

-282 LIDQYGPN
+282 LIDQYGPK

-298 QNYRN
+298 QDYRN
-303 IFVNFYGGNNPEL
+303 IFVDFYGGNNPEL
-316 IFFRPVGKNKNIET
+316 IFFRPVGKNKSIET

-356 FLMKDGK
+356 FLMKDG
-363 KPGESTKYV
+363 TKYV
-372 YNSVDAPFKDRDPR
+372 STSVDDPFKNRDPR
-386 LDFTVLHNGSKW
+386 LDFTILHHGSRW

-415 AQYSRTC
+415 AQFSRTC

-434 SSNYDDDTHLWVM
+434 SSNYEDNIHLWVM

-464 ALAGGTIDK
+464 ALAGGTIDNK
-473 NEVIN
+473 EVLN
-478 SLAQLRKRAGIEPGD
+478 SLIQLRKRAGIEPG
-493 DNNYG
+493 NENYYG
-498 LPAPE
+498 LPAPQ
-503 NYDATE
+503 NYDAAE
-509 MRDIIRNERRI
+509 MREIIRNERRI

-533 RWRIAET
+533 RWRIAEDIFKEPLKGLNIQVVGNKT
-540 IFQKPLRGLS
+540 I
-550 IQIVGR
+550 
-556 KTNYNEVDVLSAG
+556 YNEVNVLSAE

>member
-1 MNYYMIRNKYL
+1 MIRNKYL

-27 DGYEKEPVEQFTLDY
+27 DGYEKEPVEHFTLDY
-42 LFSKVDSAGIQSR
+42 LFSRADSAGIQAR
-55 YFLNNIYLEHLYSGY
+55 YFLNNIYYEHLPSGY

-92 PEAYKLL
+92 PEIYKLFM
-99 VGRYSAVSR
+99 GRYSAVSR

-115 EYYQGIRKANIL
+115 GYYQGIRKANIL

-145 EKKTLNYTMKAEA
+145 ETKPLNYTMKAEA

-171 RYGGVPLVGDNVYVL
+171 RYGGVPLIGDNVYVL

-210 IKDDLRTLPMS
+210 IKDDLRSLPMA
-221 DATEFAHTPTKEACL
+221 DATEFAHAPTKEACL

-247 SPLFNENPVEVG
+247 SPLFNEKPLEAG
-259 NELIGYASYDSERWN
+259 NELIGYPSYDSGRWN

-282 LIDQYGPN
+282 LIDQYGPK

-298 QNYRN
+298 QDYRN
-303 IFVNFYGGNNPEL
+303 IFVDFYGGNNPEL
-316 IFFRPVGKNKNIET
+316 IFFRPVGKNKSIET

-356 FLMKDGK
+356 FLMKDG
-363 KPGESTKYV
+363 TKYV
-372 YNSVDAPFKDRDPR
+372 STSVDDPFKNRDPR
-386 LDFTVLHNGSKW
+386 LDFTILHHGSRW

-434 SSNYDDDTHLWVM
+434 SSNYEDNIHLWVM

-464 ALAGGTIDK
+464 ALAGGTIDNK
-473 NEVIN
+473 EVLN
-478 SLAQLRKRAGIEPGD
+478 SLIQLRKRAGIEPG
-493 DNNYG
+493 NENYYG
-498 LPAPE
+498 LPAPQ
-503 NYDATE
+503 NYDAAE
-509 MRDIIRNERRI
+509 MREIIRNERRI

-533 RWRIAET
+533 RWRIAEDIFKEPLKGLNIQVVGNKT
-540 IFQKPLRGLS
+540 I
-550 IQIVGR
+550 
-556 KTNYNEVDVLSAG
+556 YNEVNVLSAE
-569 FDTKRYFYPI
+569 FDTKRYFYQI

>member
-1 MNYYMIRNKYL
+1 MIRNKYL

-27 DGYEKEPVEQFTLDY
+27 DGYEKEPVEHFTLDY
-42 LFSKVDSAGIQSR
+42 LFSRADSAGIQAR
-55 YFLNNIYLEHLYSGY
+55 YFLNNIYYEHLPSGY

-92 PEAYKLL
+92 PEIYKLFM
-99 VGRYSAVSR
+99 GRYSAVSR

-115 EYYQGIRKANIL
+115 GYYQGIRKANIL

-145 EKKTLNYTMKAEA
+145 ETKPLNYTMKAEA

-171 RYGGVPLVGDNVYVL
+171 RYGGVPLIGDNVYVL

-210 IKDDLRTLPMS
+210 IKDDLRSLPMA
-221 DATEFAHTPTKEACL
+221 DATEFAHAPTKEACL

-247 SPLFNENPVEVG
+247 SPLFNEKPLEAG
-259 NELIGYASYDSERWN
+259 NELIGYPSYDSGRWN

-282 LIDQYGPN
+282 LIDQYGPK

-298 QNYRN
+298 QDYRN
-303 IFVNFYGGNNPEL
+303 IFVDFYGGNNPEL
-316 IFFRPVGKNKNIET
+316 IFFRPVGKNKSIET

-356 FLMKDGK
+356 FLMKDG
-363 KPGESTKYV
+363 TKYV
-372 YNSVDAPFKDRDPR
+372 STSVDDPFKNRDPR
-386 LDFTVLHNGSKW
+386 LDFTILHHGSRW

-434 SSNYDDDTHLWVM
+434 SSNYEDNIHLWVM

-464 ALAGGTIDK
+464 ALVGGTIDNK
-473 NEVIN
+473 EVLN
-478 SLAQLRKRAGIEPGD
+478 SLIQLRKRAGIEPG
-493 DNNYG
+493 NENYYG
-498 LPAPE
+498 LPAPQ
-503 NYDATE
+503 NYDAAE
-509 MRDIIRNERRI
+509 MREIIRNERRI

-533 RWRIAET
+533 RWRIAEDIFKEPLKGLNIQVVGNKT
-540 IFQKPLRGLS
+540 I
-550 IQIVGR
+550 
-556 KTNYNEVDVLSAG
+556 YNEVNVLSAE

>member
-1 MNYYMIRNKYL
+1 MIRNKYL

-27 DGYEKEPVEQFTLDY
+27 DGYEKEPVEHFTLDY
-42 LFSKVDSAGIQSR
+42 LFSRADSAGIQAR
-55 YFLNNIYLEHLYSGY
+55 YFLNNIYYEHLPSGY

-92 PEAYKLL
+92 PEIYKLFM
-99 VGRYSAVSR
+99 GRYSAVSR

-115 EYYQGIRKANIL
+115 GYYQGIRKANIL

-145 EKKTLNYTMKAEA
+145 ETKPLNYTMKAEA

-171 RYGGVPLVGDNVYVL
+171 RYGGVPLIGDNVYVL

-210 IKDDLRTLPMS
+210 IKDDLRSLPMA
-221 DATEFAHTPTKEACL
+221 DATEFAHAPTKEACL

-247 SPLFNENPVEVG
+247 SPLFNEKPLEAG
-259 NELIGYASYDSERWN
+259 NELIGYPSYDSGRWN

-282 LIDQYGPN
+282 LIDQYGPK

-298 QNYRN
+298 QDYRN
-303 IFVNFYGGNNPEL
+303 IFVDFYGGNNPEL
-316 IFFRPVGKNKNIET
+316 IFFRPVGKNKSIET

-356 FLMKDGK
+356 FLMKDG
-363 KPGESTKYV
+363 TKYV
-372 YNSVDAPFKDRDPR
+372 STSVDDPFKNRDPR
-386 LDFTVLHNGSKW
+386 LDFTILHHGSRW

-415 AQYSRTC
+415 AQYSRKC

-434 SSNYDDDTHLWVM
+434 SSNYEDNIHLWVM

-464 ALAGGTIDK
+464 ALAGGTIDNK
-473 NEVIN
+473 EVLN
-478 SLAQLRKRAGIEPGD
+478 SLIQLRKRAGIEPG
-493 DNNYG
+493 NENYYG
-498 LPAPE
+498 LPAPQ
-503 NYDATE
+503 NYDAAE
-509 MRDIIRNERRI
+509 MREIIRNERRI

-533 RWRIAET
+533 RWRIAEDIFKEPLKGLNIQVVGNKT
-540 IFQKPLRGLS
+540 I
-550 IQIVGR
+550 
-556 KTNYNEVDVLSAG
+556 YNEVNVLSAE

>member
-1 MNYYMIRNKYL
+1 MIRNKYL

-27 DGYEKEPVEQFTLDY
+27 DGYEKEPVEHFTLDY
-42 LFSKVDSAGIQSR
+42 LFSRADSAGIQAR
-55 YFLNNIYLEHLYSGY
+55 YFLNNIYYEHLPSGY

-92 PEAYKLL
+92 PEIYKLFM
-99 VGRYSAVSR
+99 GRYSAVSR

-115 EYYQGIRKANIL
+115 GYYQGIRTANIL

-145 EKKTLNYTMKAEA
+145 ETKPLNYTMKAEA

-171 RYGGVPLVGDNVYVL
+171 RYGGVPLIGDNVYVL

-210 IKDDLRTLPMS
+210 IKDDLRSLPMA
-221 DATEFAHTPTKEACL
+221 DATEFAHAPTKEACL

-247 SPLFNENPVEVG
+247 SPLFNEKPLEAG
-259 NELIGYASYDSERWN
+259 NELIGYPSYDSGRWN

-282 LIDQYGPN
+282 LIDQYGPK

-298 QNYRN
+298 QDYRN
-303 IFVNFYGGNNPEL
+303 IFVDFYGGNNPEL
-316 IFFRPVGKNKNIET
+316 IFFRPVGKNKSIET

-356 FLMKDGK
+356 FLMKDG
-363 KPGESTKYV
+363 TKYV
-372 YNSVDAPFKDRDPR
+372 STSVDDPFKNRDPR
-386 LDFTVLHNGSKW
+386 LDFTILHHGSRW

-434 SSNYDDDTHLWVM
+434 SSNYEDNIHLWVM

-464 ALAGGTIDK
+464 ALAGGTIDNK
-473 NEVIN
+473 EVLN
-478 SLAQLRKRAGIEPGD
+478 SLIQLRKRAGIEPG
-493 DNNYG
+493 NENYYG
-498 LPAPE
+498 LPAPQ
-503 NYDATE
+503 NYDAAE
-509 MRDIIRNERRI
+509 MREIIRNERRI

-533 RWRIAET
+533 RWRIAEDIFKEPLKGLNIQVVGNKT
-540 IFQKPLRGLS
+540 I
-550 IQIVGR
+550 
-556 KTNYNEVDVLSAG
+556 YNEVNVLSAE

>member
-1 MNYYMIRNKYL
+1 MIRNKYL

-27 DGYEKEPVEQFTLDY
+27 DGYEKEPVEHFTLDY
-42 LFSKVDSAGIQSR
+42 LFSRADSAGIQAR
-55 YFLNNIYLEHLYSGY
+55 YFLNNIYYEHLPSGY

-92 PEAYKLL
+92 PEIYKLFM
-99 VGRYSAVSR
+99 GRYSAVSR
-108 LTDMEWG
+108 LTDMDWG
-115 EYYQGIRKANIL
+115 GYYQGIRKANIL

-145 EKKTLNYTMKAEA
+145 ETKPLNYTMKAEA

-171 RYGGVPLVGDNVYVL
+171 RYGGVPLIGDNVYVL

-210 IKDDLRTLPMS
+210 IKDDLRSLPMA
-221 DATEFAHTPTKEACL
+221 DATEFAHAPTKEACL

-247 SPLFNENPVEVG
+247 SPLFNEKPLEAG
-259 NELIGYASYDSERWN
+259 NELIGYPSYDSGRWN

-282 LIDQYGPN
+282 LIDQYGPK

-298 QNYRN
+298 QDYRN
-303 IFVNFYGGNNPEL
+303 IFVDFYGGNNPEL
-316 IFFRPVGKNKNIET
+316 IFFRPVGKNKSIET

-356 FLMKDGK
+356 FLMKDG
-363 KPGESTKYV
+363 TKYV
-372 YNSVDAPFKDRDPR
+372 STSVDDPFKNRDPR
-386 LDFTVLHNGSKW
+386 LDFTILHHGSRW

-434 SSNYDDDTHLWVM
+434 SSNYEDNIHLWVM

-464 ALAGGTIDK
+464 ALAGGTIDNK
-473 NEVIN
+473 EVLN
-478 SLAQLRKRAGIEPGD
+478 SLIQLRKRAGIEPG
-493 DNNYG
+493 NENYYG
-498 LPAPE
+498 LPAPQ
-503 NYDATE
+503 NYDAAE
-509 MRDIIRNERRI
+509 MREIIRNERRI

-533 RWRIAET
+533 RWRIAEDIFKEPLKGLNIQVVGNKT
-540 IFQKPLRGLS
+540 I
-550 IQIVGR
+550 
-556 KTNYNEVDVLSAG
+556 YNEVNVLSAE